1 MPDSAVTRMMAAA
14 PLADEIDLSVG
25 QPDQQVAPAIRQAG
39 IAAIAE
45 GRTGYTPKLGLAELR
60 TLMAEDIATA
70 TGHRPS
76 PEDVVIT
83 IGGTG
88 AVAVAIAAVC
98 SPGRPLLVPDP
109 AWPNYRVLAASL
121 GIPVLTYRQGPG
133 GAAFLDLDEIDR
145 GLTAGARLVVV
156 NSPANPTGA
165 VASADLLATLVDL
178 VRSHGATILSDEAY
192 ESIVF
197 DGTRA
202 PSPLTTGPDLTFACR
217 TFSKSHAMT
226 GWRVGA
232 LTSPPSYRAH
242 VAALHG
248 TTAGCA
254 PAIAQYAAIAALDG
268 RGPTPTHHSAC
279 YAERYAL
286 AQRVL
291 GDLIPAHSPG
301 RLGGFYA
308 WADASATGLTGLQL
322 TDRLRQHKILVSA
335 GEVYSATAPG
345 CFRISLTQPADIL
358 TSALHTIRQAIP

>member
-1 MPDSAVTRMMAAA
+1 MMAAA

-25 QPDQQVAPAIRQAG
+25 QPDQEVAPEIRQAG

-60 TLMAEDIATA
+60 TLMAEDIGTA

-88 AVAVAIAAVC
+88 AVAVTLAAVC
-98 SPGRPLLVPDP
+98 SRDRPLLAPDP

-133 GAAFLDLDEIDR
+133 GADFLDLEEIDR

-165 VASADLLATLVDL
+165 VASPDLLAALVDL
-178 VRSHGATILSDEAY
+178 VRSHGAAILSDEAY
-192 ESIVF
+192 EAVVF
-197 DGTRA
+197 GGGRA
-202 PSPLTTGPDLTFACR
+202 PSPLTTGPDVTFACR

-232 LTSPPSYRAH
+232 LIAPPAFRTP

-254 PAIAQYAAIAALDG
+254 PAIAQHAAIAALDG
-268 RGPTPTHHSAC
+268 RGPTPTHHSTT

-286 AQRVL
+286 ARHIL
-291 GDLIPAHSPG
+291 GDLIPPLTPG
-301 RLGGFYA
+301 QLGGFYA
-308 WADASATGLTGLQL
+308 WVNASTTGLTGLQL
-322 TDRLRQHKILVSA
+322 TDHLRQHKILVSA
-335 GEVYSATAPG
+335 GEVYSTTTPG
-345 CFRISLTQPADIL
+345 HFRISLTQPPDIL
-358 TSALHTIRQAIP
+358 TSALQTIRRAIP